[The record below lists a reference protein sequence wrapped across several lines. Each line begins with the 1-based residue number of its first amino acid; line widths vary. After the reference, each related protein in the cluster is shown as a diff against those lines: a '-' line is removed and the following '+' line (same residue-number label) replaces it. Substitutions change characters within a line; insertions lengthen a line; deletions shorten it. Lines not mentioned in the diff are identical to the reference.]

1 MFTNSL
7 PMSSFFYIP
16 GHPKPRVLSLKTF
29 SWLIPQNDPT
39 DTGRAFACT
48 QKLTSDSQVATQLP
62 RWGTED
68 AQKCALLNIARILK
82 QQKAGFLNSLT
93 TQEQNYLK

>member
-1 MFTNSL
+1 MSTRSL
-7 PMSSFFYIP
+7 LISSFFYVR

-29 SWLIPQNDPT
+29 SWQTPQNDPT
-39 DTGRAFACT
+39 GTDRAFACT

-62 RWGTED
+62 RWIQLTQ
-68 AQKCALLNIARILK
+68 QKCASLNIACVLK
-82 QQKAGFLNSLT
+82 QKAGFLNSLT